1 MAAAPIWRSATQA
14 TANVSCRV
22 QARVSALACS
32 IHASTLTGA
41 LRDAL
46 PDAGAKPETAK
57 EAAEEVAGYENRLTR
72 LTTMVQVMLAIGL
85 LLLGSQAAIW
95 MEIGKLNGSLT
106 QLNSRPIS

>member
-1 MAAAPIWRSATQA
+1 MALQ
-14 TANVSCRV
+14 
-22 QARVSALACS
+22 L
-32 IHASTLTGA
+32 GA

-46 PDAGAKPETAK
+46 IDAGAKPETAK
-57 EAAEEVAGYENRLTR
+57 EAAEEVAGDENRLTR

-106 QLNSRPIS
+106 QLNSRVDLLNSRVDLMNGKIDQIVRAVVH